1 MDKRTITGITVA
13 AVLGIFPAA
22 AFFYCTAPA
31 GRAVMQKNGVT
42 ILQDAVNEQTAPAQL
57 QIFRRQFQIMGT
69 VAAFTLYCPDEETFQ
84 RAVAAGIK
92 EFEKVSQLA
101 NLYDKNSELSRLN
114 ASAYSEPFPCSY
126 AMWQL
131 ITRAERA
138 FYDSNGGFDITVK
151 PLMDLWGFYRKRR
164 TIPSEKEI
172 ASAKMKVG
180 FDKLKLDHA
189 RRMVSFTVKGMAL
202 DLGGIAK
209 GYALDRAFE
218 AINACGV
225 TGGVLDLGGNLKLL
239 PSPPPGKK
247 FYTVGIKNPA
257 DPSSLLQ
264 KKLQLPGNS
273 AVSTSGD
280 YERFVIIDNRRYG
293 HIIDPRTGFPAPAN
307 AVTVTTTSAMDAD
320 IFSTTA
326 YLENQ
331 KGADKLKANFPGTE
345 FYFTPGK

>member
-1 MDKRTITGITVA
+1 
-13 AVLGIFPAA
+13 
-22 AFFYCTAPA
+22 
-31 GRAVMQKNGVT
+31 
-42 ILQDAVNEQTAPAQL
+42 
-57 QIFRRQFQIMGT
+57 
-69 VAAFTLYCPDEETFQ
+69 
-84 RAVAAGIK
+84 
-92 EFEKVSQLA
+92 
-101 NLYDKNSELSRLN
+101 
-114 ASAYSEPFPCSY
+114 
-126 AMWQL
+126 
-131 ITRAERA
+131 
-138 FYDSNGGFDITVK
+138 
-151 PLMDLWGFYRKRR
+151 
-164 TIPSEKEI
+164 
-172 ASAKMKVG
+172 
-180 FDKLKLDHA
+180 
-189 RRMVSFTVKGMAL
+189 MVSFTVKGMAL

-218 AINACGV
+218 AIRACGV

-264 KKLQLPGNS
+264 NKLQLLGDC

-326 YLENQ
+326 YINGKKSVDNLS
-331 KGADKLKANFPGTE
+331 KSYPGTK
-345 FYFTPGK
+345 FYFTESTTVSNTSRYL